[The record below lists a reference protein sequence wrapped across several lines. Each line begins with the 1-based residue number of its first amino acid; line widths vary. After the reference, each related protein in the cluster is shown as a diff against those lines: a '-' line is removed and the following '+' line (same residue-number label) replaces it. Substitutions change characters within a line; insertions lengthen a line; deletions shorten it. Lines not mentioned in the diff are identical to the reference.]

1 MASGSKSLK
10 RKSNGPDSY
19 TDEVWKRT
27 KGTVDKKLERAE
39 PFRIFMSPIESDPDT
54 HIEESTLSFPGVYNI
69 LYYISKH
76 NNYRYSI
83 IR

>member
-1 MASGSKSLK
+1 MASGSESLK
-10 RKSNGPDSY
+10 RKSIGPDSY

-39 PFRIFMSPIESDPDT
+39 PFRIFMSPIECDSTT
-54 HIEESTLSFPGVYNI
+54 HNEELTLSFPGMYNV
-69 LYYISKH
+69 LYISKD